1 MVAAKNMR
9 PGFEFAFLTKD
20 KSDASCY
27 NNFIAVT
34 AFDVILGTHQAE
46 QK

>member
-1 MVAAKNMR
+1 MVAAKIIR
-9 PGFEFAFLTKD
+9 PGFELAFLTKD

-34 AFDVILGTHQAE
+34 DFDVILGTHQAE